1 MDKVHE
7 LKIRSNHLLLTLH
20 EILILVLKHS
30 ISLHDDCKNKRDLN
44 VGLAEVISANIQNF
58 GRKTSIQKNAY
69 YKKHFYENNGIL
81 KNSIEIKK
89 LDISVLVILIRIKFI
104 SSPPPLKST
113 KSLFLQS
120 RCCVDCKHDEC
131 FCGVKI
137 KTEFTCIKKAN
148 CGYEACGS
156 NCPLPQTWK
165 CSIDCKHQQGCSTG
179 TNAASSS
186 ECLDPKNCKKM
197 GCPCPSST
205 KCDYIIMKRYIDVAA
220 FFRNCISHVTYDECC
235 DLEAGIPAFD
245 EFPLSKSW
253 REVWE
258 VVNKAS
264 LDCLKVLSNN
274 IFIQKD
280 DYKDYEMR
288 LRISLKED
296 IRHLLD
302 VVSNDIQNCFQVI
315 LGEERNSEQL
325 KDYKYELD
333 NLRKSMDILLTLSFF
348 ISCENLT

>member
-7 LKIRSNHLLLTLH
+7 IKIRSNHLLLTLH
-20 EILILVLKHS
+20 KILILVLKYS
-30 ISLHDDCKNKRDLN
+30 ISLHDACKNKGDLN
-44 VGLAEVISANIQNF
+44 IGLAEVIAANIQNF
-58 GRKTSIQKNAY
+58 FKKKSIQKNAH
-69 YKKHFYENNGIL
+69 YKKYFYDGKGQL
-81 KNSIEIKK
+81 KNSIEIEK
-89 LDISVLVILIRIKFI
+89 LDISILVILTRTKFI
-104 SSPPPLKST
+104 ASPPTST
-113 KSLFLQS
+113 NPLFLH
-120 RCCVDCKHDEC
+120 RKCCIGCKHDKC
-131 FCGVKI
+131 FCGDMVDQ
-137 KTEFTCIKKAN
+137 EFSCMKKAN
-148 CGYEACGS
+148 CGYEACAS
-156 NCPLPQTWK
+156 NCPIPQTWK
-165 CSIDCKHQQGCSTG
+165 CSIDCKHQHGCLTG
-179 TNAASSS
+179 TNAASSPQ
-186 ECLDPKNCKKM
+186 CLDPKNCKKM

-220 FFRNCISHVTYDECC
+220 FFRNCISHVTYNECC
-235 DLEAGIPAFD
+235 NLEAGIPAFD

-280 DYKDYEMR
+280 DLYKDYEMR

-302 VVSNDIQNCFQVI
+302 IVSNDIQNCFQVI

-348 ISCENLT
+348 ISCETPT